1 LWGLTQD
8 FPARLYGA
16 LLPEYDRGSMRK
28 ISISLTDELDD
39 ALESMAIAQGVN
51 KSRVIDNYLRENK
64 VVQHYLDIVRSEP
77 DTGVY
82 AVSRKVIGKMREKA
96 KVTA

>member
-1 LWGLTQD
+1 
-8 FPARLYGA
+8 
-16 LLPEYDRGSMRK
+16 MRK

-64 VVQHYLDIVRSEP
+64 VVQHYLDVVRSEP
-77 DTGVY
+77 HTGVY

>member
-1 LWGLTQD
+1 
-8 FPARLYGA
+8 
-16 LLPEYDRGSMRK
+16 MRK

-64 VVQHYLDIVRSEP
+64 VVQHYLDILRSEP

>member
-1 LWGLTQD
+1 
-8 FPARLYGA
+8 
-16 LLPEYDRGSMRK
+16 MRK

-39 ALESMAIAQGVN
+39 ALESIAIALGVN
-51 KSRVIDNYLRENK
+51 KSRVIDNYLREHK

-82 AVSRKVIGKMREKA
+82 AASRKAIGKMRERA
-96 KVTA
+96 QGDARRRGDQD

>member
-1 LWGLTQD
+1 
-8 FPARLYGA
+8 
-16 LLPEYDRGSMRK
+16 MRK

-96 KVTA
+96 RVTA

>member
-1 LWGLTQD
+1 
-8 FPARLYGA
+8 
-16 LLPEYDRGSMRK
+16 MRK

-51 KSRVIDNYLRENK
+51 KSRVIDNYLREHK
-64 VVQHYLDIVRSEP
+64 VIQHYLHVVRSEP

>member
-1 LWGLTQD
+1 
-8 FPARLYGA
+8 
-16 LLPEYDRGSMRK
+16 MKK

-39 ALESMAIAQGVN
+39 ALESIAIAQGVN
-51 KSRVIDNYLRENK
+51 KSRVIDNYLREHK

-82 AVSRKVIGKMREKA
+82 AVSRRAIDRLKQKA
-96 KVTA
+96 SVKG

>member
-1 LWGLTQD
+1 
-8 FPARLYGA
+8 
-16 LLPEYDRGSMRK
+16 MRK
-28 ISISLTDELDD
+28 VSISLTDELDD
-39 ALESMAIAQGVN
+39 ALESVAIAQGVN
-51 KSRVIDNYLRENK
+51 KSRVIDNYLREHK

-82 AVSRKVIGKMREKA
+82 AVSRKAIGKMRGKA

>member
-1 LWGLTQD
+1 LRGLTKD
-8 FPARLYGA
+8 FPARLYSG

-64 VVQHYLDIVRSEP
+64 VVQHYLDILRSEP

>member
-1 LWGLTQD
+1 
-8 FPARLYGA
+8 
-16 LLPEYDRGSMRK
+16 MRK